1 MFAET
6 LILKPME
13 ELKRNPLHWIFPCRP
28 YPTDDK
34 LITGLDREESLAIQ
48 CLIYQVET
56 TISKILK
63 QLGLQ
68 QELLHEIIHDGMLVL
83 LGKIK
88 ANQFQSN
95 LSSPKTYLI
104 SICKNLCLNASRLK
118 YHQVTDSLDEQLN
131 ERHFLED
138 TDLGLADK
146 LRLLKKILEELGSPC
161 KELIQLKYISELSDE
176 EQIQEN
182 LTSYKN
188 VDSLRVSRS
197 QCMKKLLALANKY
210 KSSYA
215 QL

>member
-1 MFAET
+1 MFAGI

-13 ELKRNPLHWIFPCRP
+13 ELKKNPLHWIFPCRP

-34 LITGLDREESLAIQ
+34 LISGLAREESLAIQ
-48 CLIYQVET
+48 CLIYQVENVV
-56 TISKILK
+56 SKILK

-88 ANQFQSN
+88 ANQFHSN

-104 SICKNLCLNASRLK
+104 SICKNFCMNASRLK
-118 YHQVTDSLDEQLN
+118 HHQVMDSLDEQLYEIPN
-131 ERHFLED
+131 LED
-138 TDLGLADK
+138 SDLNYADK
-146 LRLLKKILEELGSPC
+146 INLLRRMLEELGSPC
-161 KELIQLKYISELSDE
+161 KELIQLKYIYELSDE
-176 EQIQEN
+176 EQILEKR
-182 LTSYKN
+182 TTYKN

-197 QCMKKLLALANKY
+197 QCMKKLLALSNKY
-210 KSSYA
+210 KSGYA